1 LFSLGN
7 QDNRQ
12 KKLFSS
18 HGNRNQYT
26 DLESNR
32 AGRFFSNRGK
42 NTGPESYYNRNFVN
56 KYAYQE
62 NKNRENMSLFYHPH

>member
-1 LFSLGN
+1 M
-7 QDNRQ
+7 
-12 KKLFSS
+12 FSS
-18 HGNRNQYT
+18 HGNINQYT

-56 KYAYQE
+56 NYAYQE
-62 NKNRENMSLFYHPH
+62 NKNRENMRFLLEGVLKEMRNDTYW